1 MDYTVHEIL
10 QTRILEWVAVP
21 FSRGSSQPRDQ
32 IQVFRIAGGC
42 FTHRCSLNSSCRK
55 LVPGSPVVIES
66 NISANWVFIIL
77 IHTFP
82 SNGLCCILGRVVNM
96 SSGWGFKALE
106 SCSPELQQK
115 LRSETITEEELVGLM
130 NKFVEDT
137 KNGVHRKEGWPDNNI
152 YGVVKIGITALSRI
166 QARKLSEQR
175 GADKILLNACCPGW
189 VRTDMAR
196 LKALK
201 SSEEGTETPVYLALL
216 PSDAEGPHGQF
227 VHEKKVA
234 KWQFLPEFY
243 P

>member
-1 MDYTVHEIL
+1 MKVTQLCPTLCDPMDYIVHGIL
-10 QTRILEWVAVP
+10 QARILEWVAFP
-21 FSRGSSQPRDQ
+21 ISRGYSQPRDQ

-137 KNGVHRKEGWPDNNI
+137 KNGVQGRRAGRIVIYMEWQKLASWP
-152 YGVVKIGITALSRI
+152 
-166 QARKLSEQR
+166 
-175 GADKILLNACCPGW
+175 CPESKPGN
-189 VRTDMAR
+189 
-196 LKALK
+196 
-201 SSEEGTETPVYLALL
+201 
-216 PSDAEGPHGQF
+216 
-227 VHEKKVA
+227 
-234 KWQFLPEFY
+234 
-243 P
+243 